1 MIDDGFF
8 DEDMVYH
15 DKDQS
20 EMSPEMKS
28 AALTATLAC
37 AGAT

>member
-8 DEDMVYH
+8 DEDMVFH

-20 EMSPEMKS
+20 EMSPAMKS